1 MLNTLVSRGAVFDRD
16 ALITQLARGL
26 DVNAETVLT
35 VLHGLETRG
44 LLRVSADATPRVQLT
59 PDGQDEHRRL
69 TAIISGLT
77 DALYAGFDTDDL
89 AVTRHVLVTLTE
101 RADAHVAAT
110 VGKAT
115 LSLAARSCQL
125 PSHVRHVDRR
135 ADCTQAPRPPE
146 RATKQRALLPAFN
159 APSHLL
165 ATALAN

>member
-1 MLNTLVSRGAVFDRD
+1 MTSVRRPVTGQDISMAARATRKALDVVLAEQGTSFPPLAMLNTLVSRGAVLDRD

-89 AVTRHVLVTLTE
+89 AVTRHVLVALTE

-110 VGKAT
+110 VG
-115 LSLAARSCQL
+115 
-125 PSHVRHVDRR
+125 
-135 ADCTQAPRPPE
+135 
-146 RATKQRALLPAFN
+146 
-159 APSHLL
+159 
-165 ATALAN
+165 